1 MKYREIADG
10 IFVDRPNRFIA
21 HVEVN
26 GAVETVHVK
35 NTGRCRELLLPG
47 TAVRLEV
54 SDNPKRKT
62 KYDLV
67 AVHKQGLGWV
77 NMDSQAPNKVV
88 GKWLAKQGY
97 DYIKP
102 EFTYGKSR
110 IDFYM
115 EKGEQKYL
123 MEVKGCTLE
132 VDGIGYFPDAPTERG
147 VKHLHE
153 LAQAQ
158 RTGYQCAV
166 AFVIQMEGITEVR
179 PNVSTQPEFGTALA
193 EAKAAGVQVLHAPF
207 GGCIREITD
216 AAHFQCA
223 AFDFQQ
229 VLLFAL
235 FHVKVDAGLAIGE
248 FRLDIVVAL
257 FCKPLSYYLVGC
269 LTVHIDP
276 AKTLLVYRH
285 KVVFRFAFR
294 VIRHF
299 QPHRRAGQQ

>member
-88 GKWLAKQGY
+88 GEWLAKQGY

-123 MEVKGCTLE
+123 LEVKGCTLE

-147 VKHLHE
+147 VKHLRE
-153 LAQAQ
+153 LTQAVEA
-158 RTGYQCAV
+158 GYTCMV
-166 AFVIQMEGITEVR
+166 AFVIQMQGITEVR
-179 PNVSTQPEFGTALA
+179 PYTAMQPEFGVAWQQA
-193 EAKAAGVQVLHAPF
+193 VDAGVQM
-207 GGCIREITD
+207 
-216 AAHFQCA
+216 
-223 AFDFQQ
+223 
-229 VLLFAL
+229 LFL
-235 FHVKVDAGLAIGE
+235 P
-248 FRLDIVVAL
+248 
-257 FCKPLSYYLVGC
+257 CLVGRDS
-269 LTVHIDP
+269 LQIVE
-276 AKTLLVYRH
+276 
-285 KVVFRFAFR
+285 
-294 VIRHF
+294 
-299 QPHRRAGQQ
+299 